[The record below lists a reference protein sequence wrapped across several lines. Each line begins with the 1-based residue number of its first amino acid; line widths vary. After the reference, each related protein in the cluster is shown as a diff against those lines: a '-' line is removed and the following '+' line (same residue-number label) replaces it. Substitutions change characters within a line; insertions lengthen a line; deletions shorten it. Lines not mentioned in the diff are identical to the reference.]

1 MEKSGDVDM
10 CPARR
15 PGQGFHQPPPRLR
28 PGANE
33 LIGRK
38 LRLYYEEL
46 QQQPLPERVADL
58 LDELDRSAGD
68 PDKRRRRN

>member
-1 MEKSGDVDM
+1 MERSGDMEM

-15 PGQGFHQPPPRLR
+15 AEQGLRHQPPRLR